1 MGKPH
6 IYTNIF
12 LVSPNCRSCYMEAS
26 SQIQNLLCLLL
37 LHLCSSFF
45 HYLTLNQVSEVG
57 TTDRNGGNYLIAT
70 IHRGQKF
77 KETMETSVYKGYK
90 QDKIEMRGDRA
101 EMSDFPLYLNTVAGG
116 LDCRDQTIGGFS
128 FVVKIYA
135 LPVVEIIG

>member
-1 MGKPH
+1 
-6 IYTNIF
+6 
-12 LVSPNCRSCYMEAS
+12 MEAS

-77 KETMETSVYKGYK
+77 KETMEAFQQK
-90 QDKIEMRGDRA
+90 RA
-101 EMSDFPLYLNTVAGG
+101 D
-116 LDCRDQTIGGFS
+116 
-128 FVVKIYA
+128 FVVQKIRSFDAETLYVF
-135 LPVVEIIG
+135 LEWIRSSGHKLDRIIGMAV